1 MFCSGVIAEYNP
13 FHNGHMHHL
22 RETINIAGNPNVIA
36 VMSGSFVQRG
46 EPALFDKF
54 TRTRMA
60 LKCGVSLV
68 IELPC
73 VFSLSSAEGFASGAV
88 RLLNGSGMVKD
99 LCFGSETPDLRAMES
114 LANIEGK
121 QQYDLDY
128 EIRANLKKGQAY
140 PRAFY
145 EAAERLG
152 IVREGVDVLSKPN
165 SLLGVEYL
173 RAIRAHAPMIKA
185 HAIKRLACAHD
196 EAELKD
202 YISSAS
208 SIREEI
214 GAGRLKNA
222 VKRVPDVISDDLI
235 NAALAADM
243 QRSSEILFRL
253 LVYRLLS
260 SENEKIARVADV
272 GEGLENVLAISALSS
287 SSYSEFLSMCKSKR
301 YSLARIRRI
310 CMNAL
315 IGITREVK
323 AAAMNGKTPLYLR
336 VLGVRKDAMHV
347 LSALS
352 NQASIPVITRYR
364 DADKLPGAS
373 QLLIKLDTMAT
384 SIRSLIF
391 GGSAVREFSFP
402 LIVV

>member
-1 MFCSGVIAEYNP
+1 MLCSGVIAEYNP

-22 RETINIAGNPNVIA
+22 RETINITGKSNVIA

-54 TRTRMA
+54 TRTQMA

-88 RLLNGSGMVKD
+88 RLLNDSGMVKD
-99 LCFGSETPDLRAMES
+99 LCFGSENPDLRAMES
-114 LANIEGK
+114 IANIEGK
-121 QQYDLDY
+121 EKHDLDDV
-128 EIRANLKKGQAY
+128 IRANLKKGQAY

-145 EAAERLG
+145 EAAENLG
-152 IVREGVDVLSKPN
+152 IVRDGFDALSKPN

-173 RAIRAHAPMIKA
+173 RAIRTHAPMIKA
-185 HAIKRLACAHD
+185 HVIKRLSCGHD

-214 GAGRLKNA
+214 CAGRLKNA
-222 VKRVPDVISDDLI
+222 VGRVPDAISDDLI
-235 NAALAADM
+235 NAALTADM
-243 QRSSEILFRL
+243 QKSGETLFRL
-253 LVYRLLS
+253 LVYRLLIS
-260 SENEKIARVADV
+260 GNEGISRIADV
-272 GEGLENVLAISALSS
+272 NEGLENVLALSALCS
-287 SSYSEFLSMCKSKR
+287 SSYREFLSMCKSKR

-315 IGITREVK
+315 IGITQEVK
-323 AAAMNGKTPLYLR
+323 NAAVNGETSLYLR
-336 VLGVRKDAMHV
+336 VLGVRKDSMHV
-347 LSALS
+347 LSGLS
-352 NQASIPVITRYR
+352 NHASIPVITRYK
-364 DADKLPGAS
+364 DIEKLPSAS
-373 QLLIKLDTMAT
+373 RQLIKLDTIAT

>member
-1 MFCSGVIAEYNP
+1 MLCSGIIAEYNP

-22 RETINIAGNPNVIA
+22 RETINITGRPNVIA

-46 EPALFDKF
+46 EPAMFDKF
-54 TRTRMA
+54 TRARMA

-68 IELPC
+68 VELPC

-88 RLLNGSGMVKD
+88 RLLDGSGIVKD
-99 LCFGSETPDLRAMES
+99 LCFGSETIDIRAMES
-114 LANIEGK
+114 IANIEGK
-121 QQYDLDY
+121 EKHDLDD

-145 EAAERLG
+145 EAAENLG
-152 IVREGVDVLSKPN
+152 IVREGFDALSKPN

-173 RAIRAHAPMIKA
+173 RAIRTHAPMIKV
-185 HAIKRLACAHD
+185 HAIKRLSCDHD
-196 EAELKD
+196 EAALKG

-214 GAGRLKNA
+214 CAGRLKNA
-222 VKRVPDVISDDLI
+222 VERLPDAISGDLI
-235 NAALAADM
+235 DAVQAADM
-243 QRSSEILFRL
+243 QKCSETLFRL

-260 SENEKIARVADV
+260 SGNEDV
-272 GEGLENVLAISALSS
+272 SRISDVSEGLENVLTLSALNSR
-287 SSYSEFLSMCKSKR
+287 SYPEFLSMCKSKR

-315 IGITREVK
+315 VGITRDIK
-323 AAAMNGKTPLYLR
+323 NTAMNRESSLYLR
-336 VLGVRKDAMHV
+336 VLGVRKDSMHV

-352 NQASIPVITRYR
+352 SQASIPVITRYR
-364 DADKLPGAS
+364 DIDKLSNES
-373 QLLIKLDTMAT
+373 QLMIKLDTIAT